1 MSVLFRRSKAA
12 GIAVLEMWGEHAAG
26 RLRQTLFSHV
36 SVSAALSQDATE
48 LPGGSRYCD
57 STYCLIRWSVRCMP
71 LTIAVGRRNTIS

>member
-57 STYCLIRWSVRCMP
+57 SYAHDSVTLVPMP
-71 LTIAVGRRNTIS
+71 LGSSR